1 MKVLELS
8 RTEVERQLLRRNA
21 LRDALENDR
30 LAAIEIIRE
39 RFLEVLHRMTNEQ
52 LAERILRDSSA
63 DEIRQLHDDWIGDFE
78 ESEISDEERLRP

>member
-1 MKVLELS
+1 MMVIE
-8 RTEVERQLLRRNA
+8 RIAYERQLLRRNA

-63 DEIRQLHDDWIGDFE
+63 DEIRQLHDGWIGDIE
-78 ESEISDEERLRP
+78 DSEISDEERMRP